1 MKAVTTSRVLL
12 RFPAIVSHLLRRLNT
27 GRAVESII
35 ADVLD
40 RRTGST
46 LGSRPEGR
54 LSPGH
59 AAAALAFSIALWQ
72 AASASPAAAASATAS
87 GPSALALAAVLSA
100 DSAVHNSFDKRIL
113 ARLFAGDTN
122 ISFPPNK
129 KITVKAES
137 VTCRVSNVDITAR
150 SCELVYT
157 SGKRALKGREANELY
172 GTLAVAG
179 VVAEGAAGSMIEGIT
194 NLECIID
201 PNVVKQKGG
210 GGADCTFTTA
220 Q

>member
-1 MKAVTTSRVLL
+1 V
-12 RFPAIVSHLLRRLNT
+12 
-27 GRAVESII
+27 
-35 ADVLD
+35 
-40 RRTGST
+40 
-46 LGSRPEGR
+46 
-54 LSPGH
+54 
-59 AAAALAFSIALWQ
+59 
-72 AASASPAAAASATAS
+72 
-87 GPSALALAAVLSA
+87 
-100 DSAVHNSFDKRIL
+100 
-113 ARLFAGDTN
+113 DTN

-129 KITVKAES
+129 KITVKADS
-137 VTCRVSNVDITAR
+137 ITCRVSNVDITAR
-150 SCELVYT
+150 SCDLVFA

-179 VVAEGAAGSMIEGIT
+179 VTAEGAAGSMIEGIT